1 MRPPRVAAAAAHAED
16 GVVRVND
23 ARLLMLQF
31 VVAVAV
37 VALSVQLVRMH
48 LVELPIPPAGSDALS
63 VREIPIEAP
72 RGLVLDRDGE
82 VLARNVPL
90 FTVAVVPGELPTD
103 AAGRRSALLAVE
115 QQTGVP
121 LRTLER
127 AMVTGLATIDPLV
140 PVEVYRGFNLQDAI
154 ALRAALAATPG
165 VRVQT
170 RAMRLYSGGE
180 LLGHVLGHVGPIPAE
195 GAEEYLAAGYRLDER
210 VGQSGVEAVYESE
223 LRGQLGHRVV
233 LADPT
238 GREVEHLTQ
247 VDAVAGADLVL
258 SIDVDLQRATTEAL
272 EQGLDAGL
280 EAALSLEIRHDQ
292 PLERIG
298 AAVVIDVRT
307 GELLA
312 MVSSPSYDANTFSGL
327 DPDADTVALLTDAGR
342 PLVHRAFQEVRSPGS
357 IFKPLVGA
365 AALQEGIATPL
376 TQIRSTG
383 SLTVRSIYDPDVIY
397 VFKDWTVHGVL
408 DFYGGLVRSSD
419 VYYYYLAGGYDDPD
433 DETSFEGLGVERVAR
448 YGREFGLGAPT
459 GLDLPGEAGGLMPD
473 REWKEA
479 TYGEPWVLGDTY
491 TLGIGQ
497 GYLTVTPLQMAVA
510 AAAIANGGEVLV
522 PRVARGFRMG
532 DEVQLLPREV
542 AGLLP
547 IDAEHLA
554 VVREAMKRTADGPL
568 GTARRGEPEGITIGG
583 KTGTA
588 EFGPQHP
595 DDEFDTHG
603 WFIAFAPYD
612 EPEIALAV
620 YLNHGSG
627 ALHAAPVAHDIL
639 YAYFNPPT
647 AQVGTLASPDTT
659 GGAP

>member
-1 MRPPRVAAAAAHAED
+1 M
-16 GVVRVND
+16 ND
-23 ARLLMLQF
+23 ARLLILQF
-31 VVAVAV
+31 VVAVAI

-48 LVELPIPPAGSDALS
+48 LVELPVAPPGTDALG
-63 VREIPIEAP
+63 VRTIPIEAP
-72 RGLVLDRDGE
+72 RGLVLDRHGE

-90 FTVAVVPGELPTD
+90 FTVAVVPGELPAD

-115 QQTGVP
+115 QHTGVP
-121 LRTLER
+121 LRSLER
-127 AMVTGLATIDPLV
+127 AMSGGLATIDPLV
-140 PVEVYRGFNLQDAI
+140 PVEVYRGFGLQDAI

-165 VRVQT
+165 VVVQT

-195 GAEEYLAAGYRLDER
+195 SAEEYLAAGYRLDER

-233 LADPT
+233 LAGPT
-238 GREVEHLTQ
+238 GREVEHVSQ

-258 SIDVDLQRATTEAL
+258 SIDVDLQRATAEAL
-272 EQGLDAGL
+272 ERGLDAGF
-280 EAALSLEIRHDQ
+280 EDALSREIRHDE
-292 PLERIG
+292 PIERIG
-298 AAVVIDVRT
+298 AAVVIDVRS

-312 MVSSPSYDANTFSGL
+312 VVSSPSYDANAFSGL
-327 DPDADTVALLTDAGR
+327 DPDADAVALLADEGR
-342 PLVHRAFQEVRSPGS
+342 PLVHRAYQEVRSPGS
-357 IFKPLVGA
+357 VFKPLVGA
-365 AALQEGIATPL
+365 AALQEGVATPS

-383 SLTVRSIYDPDVIY
+383 ALTVQSIYDPDVTY
-397 VFKDWTVHGVL
+397 TFRDWTAHGVL

-433 DETSFEGLGVERVAR
+433 DGTSFEGLGVERVAR
-448 YGREFGLGAPT
+448 YVREFGLGAPT
-459 GLDLPGEAGGLMPD
+459 GLDLPGEAGGLVPD
-473 REWKEA
+473 SAWKEA

-522 PRVARGFRMG
+522 PRVARGFRVG
-532 DEVQLLPREV
+532 ADVDLLPREV
-542 AGLLP
+542 AGVLP
-547 IDAEHLA
+547 IDSEHLA
-554 VVREAMKRTADGPL
+554 VIREAMKLTADGPL
-568 GTARRGEPEGITIGG
+568 GTARRGEPEGVVIGA

-627 ALHAAPVAHDIL
+627 ALHAAPVAHDIFH
-639 YAYFNPPT
+639 AYFNPPT
-647 AQVGTLASPDTT
+647 SQVGTLASPDST